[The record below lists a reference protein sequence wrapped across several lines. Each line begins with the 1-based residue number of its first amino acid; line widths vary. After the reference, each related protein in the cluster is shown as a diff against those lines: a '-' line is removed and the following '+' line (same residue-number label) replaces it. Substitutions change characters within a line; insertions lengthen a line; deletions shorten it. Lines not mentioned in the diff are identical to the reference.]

1 MFLLDTNTVSKLM
14 RAPTPTLLRHFN
26 KVARV
31 DLRVPSIV
39 EGELRYGLIKK
50 GIEKTKL
57 GILVDTFL
65 KSVTILPW
73 TSATAECFAKLRTD
87 SEARGVTVDTVDL
100 MIATHAKE
108 DKLTLVTN
116 DAALHLLKPWIKV
129 VDWTQE

>member
-1 MFLLDTNTVSKLM
+1 MFVLDTNTVSKWLK
-14 RAPTPTLLRHFN
+14 APTPTLLGHFS

-31 DLRVPSIV
+31 DLSVPSIV
-39 EGELRYGLIKK
+39 EGELRYGLLKR
-50 GIEKTKL
+50 GIEKTRF

-65 KSVTILPW
+65 KSVTVLPW

-87 SEARGVTVDTVDL
+87 SEAHGVTVDTVDL

-108 DKLTLVTN
+108 EKLTLVTN
-116 DAALHLLKPWIKV
+116 DGALLLLRPWIKV